1 MNFHTSAWCLLPFAL
16 FSILPAIALS
26 LATGRAQTP
35 GPPSVDISNGS
46 IAATIYLPDA
56 RAGFYRGT
64 RFDWSGVIGRLTYAG
79 HTFYGPW
86 FTKTDPAVRDFS
98 YVDADIVAGPQS
110 AITGPVE
117 EFATDGQGLG
127 YAEAAPGG
135 TFVKI
140 GVGVLRKPAAG
151 GAYSMFQSYEMVDGG
166 TWTVT
171 PARGSVAFTHDVM
184 DAASGYGYRYSK
196 TLRLI
201 AGQPE
206 LVIEHRLTNRGKKP
220 IVSTVYDHNFL
231 VLDGRAPG
239 PEFII
244 EAPFPL
250 RTARPL
256 DPAAAAIDGSKFK
269 YVKALADRDR
279 VSAALQGFGAT
290 ASDYNFTIEN
300 GQAGVGMRIIGDR
313 PLASL
318 SLWSI
323 RSVLALEPFIAM
335 TIEPG
340 QEFGWTYR
348 YQYYRVAK

>member
-1 MNFHTSAWCLLPFAL
+1 MIL
-16 FSILPAIALS
+16 FSF
-26 LATGRAQTP
+26 ATGDAQTP
-35 GPPSVDISNGS
+35 APPSVEISNGPLS
-46 IAATIYLPDA
+46 ATVYLPDA
-56 RAGFYRGT
+56 RTGFYRGT

-79 HTFYGPW
+79 HTYYGPW

-110 AITGPVE
+110 AIMGPVE

-140 GVGVLRKPAAG
+140 GVGVLRKPAT
-151 GAYSMFQSYEMVDGG
+151 GAAYNMFQSYEMVDGG
-166 TWTVT
+166 KWTVT
-171 PARGSVAFTHDVM
+171 PARDSVAFTHDVM
-184 DAASGYGYRYSK
+184 DEASGYGYRYSK
-196 TLRLI
+196 TLRLT

-206 LVIEHRLTNRGKKP
+206 LVIQHRLTNRGKKP

-239 PEFII
+239 PDFTIG
-244 EAPFPL
+244 APFPL
-250 RTARPL
+250 KAVRPI
-256 DPAAAAIDGSKFK
+256 DPAAAAIDGSNFK
-269 YVKALADRDR
+269 YVKPLADRDR
-279 VSAALQGFGAT
+279 VSASLQGFGAT
-290 ASDYNFTIEN
+290 AADYNFTIEN
-300 GQAGVGMRIIGDR
+300 APAGVGMRIIGDR
-313 PLASL
+313 PLSSL

-340 QEFGWTYR
+340 VEFAWTYR